1 MKSVGEL
8 FTINFNKTHI
18 FEEMKKIEYQKP
30 EMEIVKLRGPQ
41 VLLETSGETAPD
53 PTEGAEVL

>member
-1 MKSVGEL
+1 
-8 FTINFNKTHI
+8 
-18 FEEMKKIEYQKP
+18 MKKIEYKAP

-53 PTEGAEVL
+53 PTDDPEVL

>member
-1 MKSVGEL
+1 
-8 FTINFNKTHI
+8 
-18 FEEMKKIEYQKP
+18 MKKNEYQAP

-53 PTEGAEVL
+53 PTQGGEDI